1 MGRCDRE
8 NADGVASV
16 EVPANEEAGEKDGR
30 VGVQGREVEKERMLA
45 GRRTGDCADSTR
57 TGCQSE
63 HVFAVTVHEV
73 EHQVVDAGEG
83 VGTPSMA

>member
-45 GRRTGDCADSTR
+45 GRRTGDCAGFDENWVPVGSTSSR
-57 TGCQSE
+57 
-63 HVFAVTVHEV
+63 
-73 EHQVVDAGEG
+73 
-83 VGTPSMA
+83 